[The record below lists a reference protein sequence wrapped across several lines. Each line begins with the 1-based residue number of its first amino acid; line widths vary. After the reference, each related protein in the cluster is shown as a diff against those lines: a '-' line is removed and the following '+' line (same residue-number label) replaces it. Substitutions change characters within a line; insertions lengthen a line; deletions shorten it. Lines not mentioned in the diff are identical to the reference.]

1 MNERYTFIDI
11 YKKELDLNKDTKVK
25 ISQVVI
31 PKIQRP
37 YAQGRLDGV
46 CTYVRNTLLNEMFAN
61 FKTDEVFDFNFIYGI
76 VRPSNDEYVMEL
88 LDGQQRMTTLFLVY
102 WYIANR
108 ELTESDDTDKEV
120 RDALNRFVYETRSTS
135 TVFCHKLA
143 SYRIELSEQAPSK
156 VIRQAKWYFK
166 SFDRDST
173 ITAML
178 TMLDA
183 IHERYNNQESDNLFT
198 KLSNIQFYVKSLGFF
213 NLSEELY
220 IKMNARGLQLSP
232 FENFKADLTNFISD
246 KDYEPFKQL
255 VPLYRKDSGEQV
267 EFHFNFSVKLDAKWI
282 DIFWKKGY
290 ENFDASYMSFF
301 SRFFACKYIIS
312 TKDVVN
318 DRDMRQD
325 ATLRKMYTE
334 AENRTEANEYLG
346 FQEFEQIL
354 NNHPEYVLTLD
365 KVLDNFYEYDY
376 KDAHKNI
383 YKMMVPSW
391 EKQSPDDGDDF
402 YSNISS
408 KMTHTKLIVFGAVI
422 EFIEAFEKFD
432 VETFKQWMRIVW
444 NVIEN
449 TNIDSLTPV
458 SSLIRKFSA
467 VIHSIARRM
476 SDGDTF
482 FYALSQWKEDNTDER
497 ENRALLEEVQKAS
510 CIADDMDWL
519 PVFVDAERHP
529 FFRGMVMFFY
539 REGMSLE
546 DYQYSLSL
554 AKNMFDESGI
564 SPMYRE
570 DHLLIRAIASQFV
583 TWQDLRDRF
592 LTERAETNKYLK
604 NILAS
609 NNDVRRMLSDVLEGD
624 NDEEVKAGL
633 ADYIETAEDFTPWS
647 GANEVEKEYCNMAVD
662 RIRHDIKLYDW
673 VSAEEAR
680 GKSVLRVYWYEGHIM
695 FAVPRKQ
702 FAKVALDT
710 ERAKIANTIAM
721 NYGFEYYDANQ
732 LNMYQQYGDCFGNDI
747 WLKQEREQCTL
758 WIGFC
763 QYHEVKIQFECKTK
777 KYAKELFD
785 LLEGCSY
792 IDDDERW
799 VQIPSL
805 KHFKKNKTVKDL
817 SKELEDIFDVVP
829 ESSKLALDNK

>member
-108 ELTESDDTDKEV
+108 ELTESYDTDKEV

-301 SRFFACKYIIS
+301 SRFFACKYIIA
-312 TKDVVN
+312 TKDIVT

-325 ATLRKMYTE
+325 PTLRKMYTE

-346 FQEFEQIL
+346 FLEFEQIL
-354 NNHPEYVLTLD
+354 NGHPEYMLTLD
-365 KVLDNFYEYDY
+365 KVLDDFYEYDY
-376 KDAHKNI
+376 KDAKKSI
-383 YKMMVPSW
+383 YEMMVPSW
-391 EKQSPDDGDDF
+391 EKQSQDDGDDF

-422 EFIEAFEKFD
+422 EYIEAFEKFD

-647 GANEVEKEYCNMAVD
+647 GANEIEKEYCNMAVD

-710 ERAKIANTIAM
+710 ERAKIANTIAL
-721 NYGFEYYDANQ
+721 NYGFEYHDANQ

-763 QYHEVKIQFECKTK
+763 QYHKIKIQFECKTK

-805 KHFKKNKTVKDL
+805 EHFKKNKTVKVL
-817 SKELEDIFDVVP
+817 SGELEEIFEVVP
-829 ESSKLALDNK
+829 EANKLDLDN

>member
-11 YKKELDLNKDTKVK
+11 YKKELDLNKDTKVR

-61 FKTDEVFDFNFIYGI
+61 FKTDEIFDFNFIYGI

-108 ELTESDDTDKEV
+108 ELTESDDSDKEV

-143 SYRIELSEQAPSK
+143 SYRIDLSEQAPSK

-183 IHERYNNQESDNLFT
+183 IHERYNNQESDNLFP
-198 KLSNIQFYVKSLGFF
+198 KLGNIQFYVKSLGFF

-232 FENFKADLTNFISD
+232 FENFKADLTNFIGD
-246 KDYEPFKQL
+246 KDYEPFKKL
-255 VPLYRKDSGEQV
+255 VPLYRKDSSEQV

-312 TKDVVN
+312 TKDIVN

-325 ATLRKMYTE
+325 VTLRKMYTE
-334 AENRTEANEYLG
+334 AENRAETNEYLG

-354 NNHPEYVLTLD
+354 NSHPEYVLTLD
-365 KVLDNFYEYDY
+365 KVLDDFYEYDY
-376 KDAHKNI
+376 KDAQKNI
-383 YKMMVPSW
+383 YEMMVPSW
-391 EKQSPDDGDDF
+391 EKLSQDDGDDF
-402 YSNISS
+402 YSNINS

-422 EFIEAFEKFD
+422 EFIEAFETFD
-432 VETFKQWMRIVW
+432 VDTFKQWMRIVW

-476 SDGDTF
+476 SEGATF

-519 PVFVDAERHP
+519 PVFVDAEQHP

-539 REGMSLE
+539 REDMSLE
-546 DYQYSLSL
+546 DYQHSLSL

-564 SPMYRE
+564 SPLYRE
-570 DHLLIRAIASQFV
+570 GHLLIRAIASQFV

-592 LTERAETNKYLK
+592 ITERAETNKYLK

-609 NNDVRRMLSDVLEGD
+609 NNEVRQMLSDVLESD
-624 NDEEVKAGL
+624 NDTEVKEGL
-633 ADYIETAEDFTPWS
+633 ADYIETAGEFTPWY
-647 GANEVEKEYCNMAVD
+647 GANEIDKEYCNMAVD

-710 ERAKIANTIAM
+710 ERAKIANTIAL

-763 QYHEVKIQFECKTK
+763 QYHEIKIQFECKTK

-799 VQIPSL
+799 VKIPSL
-805 KHFKKNKTVKDL
+805 KHFKKTKTVKEL
-817 SKELEDIFDVVP
+817 SGELEEIFEVVP
-829 ESSKLALDNK
+829 ESNKLELGN